1 MKMWNLCRSLML
13 AVTRWLMNR
22 HSCLLNLLISFLISF
37 SVDLNSWKKFHI
49 HWTRNRHQEYTDIT
63 INSTTYILNFIC
75 FLIIKDY
82 YLIWFKWLISF
93 MNLFLYFQSKMTIT
107 LIYFILEHF
116 YIWLWVEVTCNEI
129 CTYLGNDQCYFV
141 LRISDLQR
149 DLINLYHLGDDLEHG
164 VILVVGDLDQMVEQ
178 GQVGDPWL
186 DLHQPLKA
194 GQLDP
199 RSIPL

>member
-1 MKMWNLCRSLML
+1 
-13 AVTRWLMNR
+13 
-22 HSCLLNLLISFLISF
+22 
-37 SVDLNSWKKFHI
+37 
-49 HWTRNRHQEYTDIT
+49 
-63 INSTTYILNFIC
+63 
-75 FLIIKDY
+75 
-82 YLIWFKWLISF
+82 
-93 MNLFLYFQSKMTIT
+93 MTII

-178 GQVGDPWL
+178 GQVGDPRL